1 MMLKLPPKA
10 AADHLSL
17 DLALIPFH
25 FDGAHAPQRDA
36 VIIIIILRQTSRVSD
51 AYNNS
56 IW

>member
-36 VIIIIILRQTSRVSD
+36 VIIIILRQTNRVSD

-56 IW
+56 I